1 MNELDDLVRGRPGW
15 RLEPM
20 ATPGSP
26 PAWCFAPGRKIEFS
40 VTAERDVIRLYVMES
55 DQETVFGD
63 VDELAVWLRTNR
75 PEALQEPAPR
85 LRGKS
90 RLRKAFRWD

>member
-1 MNELDDLVRGRPGW
+1 
-15 RLEPM
+15 M

-40 VTAERDVIRLYVMES
+40 MTAERDVIRLYVIEA
-55 DQETVFGD
+55 DKEIVFKD
-63 VDELAVWLRTNR
+63 VDELAVWLRAHR

-90 RLRKAFRWD
+90 RLRKVFRWE